1 MTLSRL
7 IPLGTA
13 ASFLALVALAPVAP
27 VSAQEAAAE
36 TAAELAPAEA
46 LKERS
51 AVMKSFGG
59 ANRAL
64 APLATGQSV
73 PAAAVLE
80 AATAM
85 HDGAVKLVHLF
96 PAGSSMTDLPKSESL
111 PVIWSDSEGFAAALA
126 KFEAASKGLQEAAE
140 GGDSAVI
147 AAAFAELRPT
157 CGGCHQTYRKPKD

>member
-27 VSAQEAAAE
+27 VSAQEAAPAVD
-36 TAAELAPAEA
+36 LSPAEA

-73 PAAAVLE
+73 PTAAVLE
-80 AATAM
+80 AATVL

-96 PAGSSMTDLPKSESL
+96 PEGSSTADLPKSESL

-140 GGDSAVI
+140 GGDSSAI